1 MFVLIVTRKP
11 SSAKMT
17 VLSANTGLER
27 NSQFSH
33 QLKQLST
40 WPYRQP
46 MKYSFELPSGLQ
58 EPE

>member
-11 SSAKMT
+11 LSAKMT

-33 QLKQLST
+33 LTEAVVNVAIPPTNEIQL
-40 WPYRQP
+40 
-46 MKYSFELPSGLQ
+46 
-58 EPE
+58 